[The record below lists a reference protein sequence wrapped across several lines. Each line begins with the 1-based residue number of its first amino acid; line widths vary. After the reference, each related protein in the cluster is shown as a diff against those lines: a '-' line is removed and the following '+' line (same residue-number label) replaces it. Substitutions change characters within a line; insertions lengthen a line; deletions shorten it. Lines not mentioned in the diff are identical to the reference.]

1 MPKSTKFVSL
11 EQHRDSIAVA
21 GKTSNTPNAGRGSG
35 STRSCCVRAGF
46 TRAVGERRPI
56 SAGWRPKASVIR
68 RNRSPSRSMGTQW
81 EEATRTVKTLEEDM
95 AQALEGWSLEP
106 VVRALMALRGVE
118 RVVAMTSWQSWAKSR
133 VSARRR
139 S

>member
-1 MPKSTKFVSL
+1 
-11 EQHRDSIAVA
+11 
-21 GKTSNTPNAGRGSG
+21 
-35 STRSCCVRAGF
+35 
-46 TRAVGERRPI
+46 
-56 SAGWRPKASVIR
+56 
-68 RNRSPSRSMGTQW
+68 MGTQW